1 MQITANGNSIME
13 MQKSAA
19 IETAGFQLSDKYM
32 EVLPTGHFLRHA
44 HGLPK
49 KDGQDFCFI
58 DLLSTT
64 SHMSEALVLFLQHQD
79 NKHFPFTGT

>member
-44 HGLPK
+44 HGLPQK
-49 KDGQDFCFI
+49 RWARFLFYRPFVHYFAHERGTC
-58 DLLSTT
+58 
-64 SHMSEALVLFLQHQD
+64 LVLTAPGQ
-79 NKHFPFTGT
+79 